1 MALRPTRV
9 LTVTDTLEVGGAER
23 VAVDIANTLDRRTH
37 EVLFCATRNDGPLHD
52 TLRSDVEVRILGRRA
67 TWDLTGLLRFGRFVH
82 DAEIDVIHSH
92 GRGSMKF
99 VALCRRAGVLA
110 TPHVFHDHYG
120 RLHLDRRAG
129 SDLRAAMRTGVDE
142 YLGVDSR
149 LCSWARTSIGIPAE
163 HVHLARSGVDLRRFS
178 DIEPVDLRASFDLA
192 GTELV
197 MVMVANFRQQK
208 DHPTVLRALA
218 ALPPEV
224 RRRLGLVFV
233 CCTTSEATSF
243 ERCMAMMDELGI
255 GDRIRIA
262 GEQEEPLRFIAG
274 ADAAVLASKNE
285 TGPLVVLEYMAS
297 GVPFVVTDTGE
308 ITQAI
313 RHLGIG
319 YTPAPRDHHEVARAL
334 AALLDLG
341 SAGRRAMGDK
351 GREVAASVFD
361 QELVT
366 RGIEEIFHWL
376 LTRTAGA
383 GTRGPRVALRS
394 DPMART

>member
-1 MALRPTRV
+1 
-9 LTVTDTLEVGGAER
+9 
-23 VAVDIANTLDRRTH
+23 
-37 EVLFCATRNDGPLHD
+37 
-52 TLRSDVEVRILGRRA
+52 
-67 TWDLTGLLRFGRFVH
+67 
-82 DAEIDVIHSH
+82 
-92 GRGSMKF
+92 
-99 VALCRRAGVLA
+99 
-110 TPHVFHDHYG
+110 
-120 RLHLDRRAG
+120 
-129 SDLRAAMRTGVDE
+129 
-142 YLGVDSR
+142 
-149 LCSWARTSIGIPAE
+149 
-163 HVHLARSGVDLRRFS
+163 VDLRRFS
-178 DIEPVDLRASFDLA
+178 DIEPVDLRSSFDLA

-218 ALPPEV
+218 ELPPEV

-233 CCTTSEATSF
+233 GSTTSEATFF

-262 GEQEEPLRFIAG
+262 GEQEDPLRLIAG
-274 ADAAVLASKNE
+274 ADGAVLASKNE
-285 TGPLVVLEYMAS
+285 TGPLVVLEYMAC

-308 ITQAI
+308 ITRAI

-319 YTPAPRDHHEVARAL
+319 YTPAPRDHHEVAQAL

-366 RGIEEIFHWL
+366 RGIEEIYHWL
-376 LTRTAGA
+376 LTRGAGA